1 MNKPFLCVWLFF
13 FFFFSFRTM
22 NHNIIFCLVRC
33 FFFSM
38 SWEPSYHILF
48 VTFFDEVE
56 KHKTKSYV
64 EDFFP
69 WRNNLFFLYFGH
81 FSRYQQYLW
90 AFHILKH
97 TPYIPSL
104 SFGFFIIF
112 HSYGTSHHITIFC
125 KNFCVKVNHDTT
137 QHTTPRQHTCWT
149 SIHTHRRKKRK
160 KERPEE

>member
-1 MNKPFLCVWLFF
+1 
-13 FFFFSFRTM
+13 
-22 NHNIIFCLVRC
+22 
-33 FFFSM
+33 M

-69 WRNNLFFLYFGH
+69 CRNNLFFFVFGD

-97 TPYIPSL
+97 TPYMPSL
-104 SFGFFIIF
+104 SFGFFVIF

-137 QHTTPRQHTCWT
+137 QHTTP
-149 SIHTHRRKKRK
+149 THMLDIDTYTQEEEDKEGETGRVRRRRCREGSKLVNQN
-160 KERPEE
+160 KETNNGRFWSFSTNLER